1 MKQSKKLM
9 DFFEKYILFELHY
22 IISHICMSVSVRLSE
37 SFCGNSL
44 VSNFLVKI
52 TLTNEHLFFNYFIG
66 LSISYSFASYGRMN
80 VLFIVFCI
88 YWLRNPVNI
97 FEIYSSPSTL
107 LASGKTG
114 WASYAITKCTKSY
127 KKGMCVTRQ

>member
-9 DFFEKYILFELHY
+9 DFFENFFSFELHY
-22 IISHICMSVSVRLSE
+22 IITHICMSVRLIE
-37 SFCGNSL
+37 SFCGNVLLS
-44 VSNFLVKI
+44 SRIFLVKI
-52 TLTNEHLFFNYFIG
+52 PLTNEHLFFNYFVG
-66 LSISYSFASYGRMN
+66 LSISYRFATYGRMN

-97 FEIYSSPSTL
+97 FV
-107 LASGKTG
+107 
-114 WASYAITKCTKSY
+114 AINVIGVWKNRMSILCNKKCTKRY

>member
-22 IISHICMSVSVRLSE
+22 IISHICMSVRLSE

-97 FEIYSSPSTL
+97 FV
-107 LASGKTG
+107 
-114 WASYAITKCTKSY
+114 AINVIGVWKNRMSILCNNKMY
-127 KKGMCVTRQ
+127 KKV